1 MRDFKEILK
10 MSIISTLN
18 DVRQDLNMSSS
29 AARMCIANDIYK
41 SVMTEYNKQFKVEDN
56 SLGNELIL
64 EDVSDYID
72 SGKLYTKHS

>member
-10 MSIISTLN
+10 MSIISALN

-29 AARMCIANDIYK
+29 AARLCIANDIYK
-41 SVMTEYNKQFKVEDN
+41 SVMAEYNKQIKVEDN

-64 EDVSDYID
+64 EDE
-72 SGKLYTKHS
+72 

>member
-29 AARMCIANDIYK
+29 AARLCIANDIYK
-41 SVMTEYNKQFKVEDN
+41 SVMAEYNKQIKVEDN

-64 EDVSDYID
+64 EDE
-72 SGKLYTKHS
+72 

>member
-18 DVRQDLNMSSS
+18 DARQDLNMSSS
-29 AARMCIANDIYK
+29 TARMCIANDIYK
-41 SVMTEYNKQFKVEDN
+41 SVMAEYNKQFKVEDN

-64 EDVSDYID
+64 EDE
-72 SGKLYTKHS
+72 

>member
-41 SVMTEYNKQFKVEDN
+41 SGMTEYNKQFKVEDN

-64 EDVSDYID
+64 EDE
-72 SGKLYTKHS
+72 

>member
-1 MRDFKEILK
+1 VRDFKEILK

-64 EDVSDYID
+64 EDE
-72 SGKLYTKHS
+72 

>member
-64 EDVSDYID
+64 EDE
-72 SGKLYTKHS
+72 